1 MTTGR
6 PPFRLQTPLEEA
18 LSEAM
23 HPKAPPASSGL
34 LDAPWMEE
42 MRRQCDV
49 DPEYRK
55 KIEALRDQHQADPIF
70 TPIFTAILGVGQ
82 FTLFGTPFAYAAV
95 ASAIATTA
103 FIAGVQIR

>member
-1 MTTGR
+1 MGK

-23 HPKAPPASSGL
+23 HPTAPPASSGL
-34 LDAPWMEE
+34 LDVPWMEE
-42 MRRQCDV
+42 MRRQCDA

-70 TPIFTAILGVGQ
+70 TPIFAAILGAGN
-82 FTLFGTPFAYAAV
+82 FTIFGSTTFATV
-95 ASAIATTA
+95 LSAIATTA
-103 FIAGVQIR
+103 VVPGIQVK

>member
-1 MTTGR
+1 MKR
-6 PPFRLQTPLEEA
+6 PFRIQTPLEEA

-42 MRRQCDV
+42 MRRQCDA

-55 KIEALRDQHQADPIF
+55 KIEALRDQHQADPVF
-70 TPIFTAILGVGQ
+70 FPLFSVILGPGGLGLTGS
-82 FTLFGTPFAYAAV
+82 TLATAATI
-95 ASAIATTA
+95 ASAIATTSVTPGMQA
-103 FIAGVQIR
+103 R